1 MKQRILVVDDD
12 IGFLD
17 TIRRGLITSGFRNIR
32 AVADPSIA
40 AADIE
45 SGEAYDLALI
55 DVSMPGMNGDE
66 LLQRIIKA
74 SPETECIMVTA
85 HDDARMAVK
94 CLKLGAY
101 DYLVKPMSKENLMS
115 SIERALERKR
125 NLEILNL
132 TKHGSLPEI
141 RNREAFE
148 PIITQSTSMLR
159 ILKEAELHAESDIPI
174 LITGE
179 TGTGKELLAKAIHAS
194 SSRATSVFMPL
205 NMGSLTATLFDAEF
219 FGHKKGA
226 FTGAEND
233 HSGYLETANRGT
245 LFLDEIANLASD
257 LQGKLLRVLQEGEF
271 MKIGT
276 ATPRRVDVRFISATN
291 ADVDRLMRQNL
302 FRRDLYYRLRGGWI
316 NLPPLR
322 KRKEDIPL
330 LAKSFIRKFAGAAHP
345 GIDPEALQ
353 MLMDYNYPGN
363 IRELKAIIQSALN
376 LAQGGSICSRHLAPD
391 LHGFEPSDRATS
403 PQVSGAKQS
412 LWQVEK
418 SHIMEIYRQTGQ
430 NKSQTARILDIA
442 LNTLRKKLESY
453 GMD

>member
-17 TIRRGLITSGFRNIR
+17 TIRRGLITSGFRNIT
-32 AVADPSIA
+32 AEADPRIA

-101 DYLVKPMSKENLMS
+101 DYLVKPMSKEDLMS

-345 GIDPEALQ
+345 GIDSEALQ
-353 MLMDYNYPGN
+353 KLMDYNYPGN

-376 LAQGGSICSRHLAPD
+376 LAQGGSICSRHLAPG
-391 LHGFEPSDRATS
+391 LRGFEPSDKATS
-403 PQVSGAKQS
+403 LQVSGAKQP

-418 SHIMEIYRQTGQ
+418 SHIMEVYRQTGQ
-430 NKSQTARILDIA
+430 NKSQTARILGIA
-442 LNTLRKKLESY
+442 MNTLRKKLESY